1 MKNIAVLGSTGSIGV
16 QTLDVIEHSKNM
28 RVTALTANK
37 NTAKLEDQIR
47 RFSPDIAVL
56 YDSEAARDLK
66 TRVADTKTRVLS
78 GEEGLCDAAAYEKND
93 TVVEAVSGSVG
104 IKPAIAA
111 IRKNVRLALA
121 NKEAM
126 VCAGDIINEKV
137 QKEGAEIVPIDSEHS
152 AVFQCLQNNRD
163 RLKKIILTASGGPFF
178 GKTKAEL
185 SAITPAEALRHPN
198 WDMGAKITI
207 DCATLVNKGLELIE
221 AIRLF
226 GVSANQIEV
235 LVHRQSI
242 IHSMVEFVDNS
253 VIAQIGM
260 PDMRIPISYALTY
273 PDRTEN
279 PSSSIDFTKL
289 APLTFEKPDMKT
301 FYGLQLAF
309 DAINAGGTMPTAY
322 NGANEAAVDLFLKEK
337 ITFLQIPELI
347 EYAMHK
353 HKVVL
358 NPDLESI
365 INTDTEA
372 RQSVYERI

>member
-1 MKNIAVLGSTGSIGV
+1 MKKIAVLGSTGSIGR

-28 RVTALTANK
+28 RVTALTAYK
-37 NTAKLEDQIR
+37 NIGLLENQIR
-47 RFSPDIAVL
+47 QFSPDIAVL
-56 YDSEAARDLK
+56 YDADAAKDLK
-66 TRVADTKTRVLS
+66 IRIADTKTRVLS
-78 GEEGLCDAAAYEKND
+78 GEEGLCEAAAYEKND

-126 VCAGDIINEKV
+126 VCAGDIINEKAR
-137 QKEGAEIVPIDSEHS
+137 QEGAEIVPIDSEHS
-152 AVFQCLQNNRD
+152 AVFQCLQNNRE

-185 SAITPAEALRHPN
+185 NNITPAEALRHPN

-207 DCATLVNKGLELIE
+207 DSATLVNKGLEVIE

-226 GVSANQIEV
+226 GVSADQIEV
-235 LVHRQSI
+235 LIHRQSI
-242 IHSMVEFVDNS
+242 VHSMVEFEDNS
-253 VIAQIGM
+253 VLAQMGL

-273 PDRTEN
+273 PDRIEN
-279 PSSSIDFTKL
+279 PSNGIDFTKVM
-289 APLTFEKPDMKT
+289 PLTFEKPDMET
-301 FYGLQLAF
+301 FYGLRLAF
-309 DAINAGGTMPTAY
+309 DAIKAGGTMPTAY
-322 NGANEAAVDLFLKEK
+322 NGANEAAVELFLKEK

-347 EYAMHK
+347 EHAMQK

-365 INTDTEA
+365 IDTDREA